1 MDSNKRKTYD
11 ELVDYLESGQE
22 KIKYPDRFA
31 KFLRESPQLSNLLD
45 GEGIDYETVVDQQKK
60 SLAYQEIQNRM
71 RMTAAAQNETH
82 AHSRA
87 TANFDISTPRSQPA
101 AEVEDFQTPVDDLV
115 ERINIEE
122 MVAGEKALSK
132 RNQIAKKKRTCK
144 KHKEILPAGWRQ
156 QRRACQSHL
165 GYLKN

>member
-1 MDSNKRKTYD
+1 MFGINYNGLKQRKTYD

-82 AHSRA
+82 AHTRA
-87 TANFDISTPRSQPA
+87 ATVVDVRTSQIQPEEDVDLVGWGMDDMVETVEMEETVA
-101 AEVEDFQTPVDDLV
+101 AEQKL
-115 ERINIEE
+115 N
-122 MVAGEKALSK
+122 K
-132 RNQIAKKKRTCK
+132 NKKKC
-144 KHKEILPAGWRQ
+144 
-156 QRRACQSHL
+156 
-165 GYLKN
+165 